1 MARRRWAW
9 VVPLVLLVLAA
20 LAGFYA
26 TTTPRYALYRL
37 SEAMR
42 RHDVTEA
49 ERYFDVERIA
59 DTAADVIVSDYLSR
73 QPAPTTEAEVNG
85 RQLVASIVKRR
96 VRPQVITRVRSEIRR
111 SVERAGVQPVAVA
124 LPVGVVAVLR
134 AFQISRQ
141 GGDAWVSYQD
151 PHEGPIRFRMS
162 HQADHPWR
170 ISEFDPEWVR
180 RRAREEQIRIRLP

>member
-9 VVPLVLLVLAA
+9 VVPLVLAA

-141 GGDAWVSYQD
+141 GGDAWVLYQD